1 MLLIH
6 EFSAGAC
13 WGPGSA
19 AAISCHPRGNASA
32 EPELEESSSP
42 GASAAPSR
50 AALTF
55 HKWLLYLPAIPTYVP
70 HPGLPL
76 TRAHLYIPVNLAHL
90 ISEPF
95 PLAPPWRGVALG
107 FDPRSQR
114 QCQNGVALGPGRAGL
129 ADVGVLPCSHFLPWA
144 RCRGC
149 GWALVVQS
157 QRLPSQPHAWEPGPS
172 QHPKQL
178 SPGPLFPASS
188 SSISQIPDFPPK
200 DALWAASQSWYC
212 HLNITTCWYFPLPLG
227 SNGPLS
233 PLDELS
239 SDRR

>member
-42 GASAAPSR
+42 SASAAPSR

-114 QCQNGVALGPGRAGL
+114 QCRSPSLGLLWGQEQQDWLMLGSFPAPTFFPGLVAGDVDGL
-129 ADVGVLPCSHFLPWA
+129 WLYKVSVS
-144 RCRGC
+144 
-149 GWALVVQS
+149 
-157 QRLPSQPHAWEPGPS
+157 LPSPTHGSRGRLSIPS
-172 QHPKQL
+172 SCPQDHFSLHLHLPSAK
-178 SPGPLFPASS
+178 
-188 SSISQIPDFPPK
+188 SQISPQKMLFG
-200 DALWAASQSWYC
+200 Q
-212 HLNITTCWYFPLPLG
+212 HLRVGIAI
-227 SNGPLS
+227 
-233 PLDELS
+233 
-239 SDRR
+239 